1 MMRNIVS
8 QGNEVAAKNI
18 QVPRCALRCKQ
29 SSALFLLRVVAK
41 IISVF
46 VMKLEN
52 SLAILIHALRRIRL
66 MLNFNLQRKPF
77 MKCQQTPTLRNHV
90 TDLE

>member
-1 MMRNIVS
+1 M
-8 QGNEVAAKNI
+8 
-18 QVPRCALRCKQ
+18 
-29 SSALFLLRVVAK
+29 AK
-41 IISVF
+41 IISAF

-77 MKCQQTPTLRNHV
+77 MKCLQTLIADHFLAIYMLNPSHFKQ
-90 TDLE
+90 

>member
-1 MMRNIVS
+1 M
-8 QGNEVAAKNI
+8 
-18 QVPRCALRCKQ
+18 
-29 SSALFLLRVVAK
+29 AK
-41 IISVF
+41 IISAY

-77 MKCQQTPTLRNHV
+77 MKCQQTLNFIEKNF
-90 TDLE
+90 LEMVMLQAFLL

>member
-8 QGNEVAAKNI
+8 QGNDVAAKNTL
-18 QVPRCALRCKQ
+18 VPRYALRCKQ

-41 IISVF
+41 IISAY

-52 SLAILIHALRRIRL
+52 SLAILIHALRPIRL

-77 MKCQQTPTLRNHV
+77 MKYQQALNFPNKKT
-90 TDLE
+90 